1 MADAKPTTFTLSCPV
16 PRVADD
22 RIVLAHGGGGRLT
35 HQLIEKIFLPAFSNA
50 ALDQRHDGAV
60 LPLDGLTTGSRLA
73 FTTDSFVVRPLIF
86 PGGNIGDLAVN
97 GTVNDLAMCGARP
110 LYLSAGFILE
120 EGLEME
126 TLRTVVKSMQE
137 AAANAGVKLV
147 TGDTKVVDK
156 GKGDGIF
163 INTSGIGVVESRTGL
178 INGFERARLQP
189 RHEGHGLTNGFEGAQ
204 LQSLHQGPDLTNGFE
219 RVRLQPRH
227 QEPTTTGALAP
238 DGGLAIGPA
247 SVQPGDAVII
257 SGDLGRH
264 GIAILSVREGLA
276 FESPILSDTASVWPA
291 VEALLNAGIEIHC
304 LRDLTRGGLATT
316 LNEIAGDRNICI
328 KLEETL
334 IPVGET
340 VQGAC
345 EILGLDP
352 LYAANE
358 GRFAV
363 FVPEAQAAAALD
375 VLKKVPVS
383 QGSVRVGK
391 VEETPGRT
399 VVLQSRIGGNRVVD
413 MLSGEQLPRIC

>member
-1 MADAKPTTFTLSCPV
+1 MADAKISTFELSCPV

-35 HQLIEKIFLPAFSNA
+35 HQLIEKIFLPAFSNSM
-50 ALDQRHDGAV
+50 LEERHDGAV
-60 LPLDGLTTGSRLA
+60 VPVNGSRVA

-110 LYLSAGFILE
+110 LYLSSGFILE
-120 EGLEME
+120 EGLAME
-126 TLRTVVKSMQE
+126 TLRTVVTSMQQ
-137 AAANAGVKLV
+137 AAASANVKLV

-163 INTSGIGVVESRTGL
+163 VNTSGIGL
-178 INGFERARLQP
+178 IEANVKTP
-189 RHEGHGLTNGFEGAQ
+189 I
-204 LQSLHQGPDLTNGFE
+204 
-219 RVRLQPRH
+219 
-227 QEPTTTGALAP
+227 AP
-238 DGGLAIGPA
+238 S
-247 SVQPGDAVII
+247 SVQVGDAVLV

-264 GIAILSVREGLA
+264 GIAILSVREGLE
-276 FESPILSDTASVWPA
+276 FESPILSDTASVWPS

-316 LNEIAGDRNICI
+316 LNEIASDRGICI
-328 KLEETL
+328 KLDEAL
-334 IPVGET
+334 IPVDEV

-352 LYAANE
+352 LYVANE

-363 FVPEAQAAAALD
+363 FVPQAQADAALEIMN
-375 VLKKVPVS
+375 KFPVS
-383 QGSVRVGK
+383 QGSVKVGS
-391 VEETPGRT
+391 VEESPSRM
-399 VVLQSRIGGNRVVD
+399 VILQSRIGGNRVVD

>member
-1 MADAKPTTFTLSCPV
+1 MAEFNLSCPV

-35 HQLIEKIFLPAFSNA
+35 HQLIEKIFLPAFGNPM
-50 ALDQRHDGAV
+50 LEQRHDGAV
-60 LPLDGLTTGSRLA
+60 LAIDGLKTGSRLA

-86 PGGNIGDLAVN
+86 PGGDIGDLAVN

-126 TLRTVVKSMQE
+126 TLRTVVTSMQQ
-137 AAANAGVKLV
+137 AAAAAKVQLV

-163 INTSGIGVVESRTGL
+163 VNTSGIGLVESSFST
-178 INGFERARLQP
+178 A
-189 RHEGHGLTNGFEGAQ
+189 GA
-204 LQSLHQGPDLTNGFE
+204 
-219 RVRLQPRH
+219 
-227 QEPTTTGALAP
+227 
-238 DGGLAIGPA
+238 DGGVRPSTSMIGPA
-247 SVQPGDAVII
+247 AVQPGDVVIV

-264 GIAILSVREGLA
+264 GIAILSVREGLE

-304 LRDLTRGGLATT
+304 LRDLTRGGMATT
-316 LNEIAGDRNICI
+316 LNEIASDRNICI

-334 IPVGET
+334 IPVQET
-340 VQGAC
+340 VQSAC

-352 LYAANE
+352 LYVANE

-363 FVPEAQAAAALD
+363 FVPGSQADAALE
-375 VLKKVPVS
+375 VLKKIPVS
-383 QGSVRVGK
+383 QDSVRVGK